1 MLILKLTN
9 PEGVVKYV
17 TGAFPSA
24 PGKLIDW
31 KGNEWEDPRG
41 VPIDAFLFGG
51 RRPSKVPLVPQTF
64 DWNHAAFM
72 GSIVGSEVTAAALDP
87 TAGTIPLPCCP
98 SAATTW
104 ETVSSTGSTS
114 VKRPTR
120 PRCPMGSPIS

>member
-51 RRPSKVPLVPQTF
+51 RRPSTVPLVPQALIGIT
-64 DWNHAAFM
+64 
-72 GSIVGSEVTAAALDP
+72 VRLLDP
-87 TAGTIPLPCCP
+87 
-98 SAATTW
+98 
-104 ETVSSTGSTS
+104 SS
-114 VKRPTR
+114 VPK
-120 PRCPMGSPIS
+120 